1 MISNLERVLRL
12 AMVLRHVFRPVLLA
26 SASQIVQRRWYGLR
40 LRYSARDLLGGEKWR
55 EAAQHELRLSE
66 LLAGARQRHQVCE

>member
-12 AMVLRHVFRPVLLA
+12 AMVLSHVFRPVLLA
-26 SASQIVQRRWYGLR
+26 FASQIVQRCWYGLR

-55 EAAQHELRLSE
+55 EGAQHELRLSE
-66 LLAGARQRHQVCE
+66 LLAGACESHQICE